1 MKGFSGFPAG
11 KLRSTPLPSLF
22 FSELLPTIDDL
33 AELKVTLYTFWVL
46 HRRHGRPLYLRRLDF
61 LDDEL
66 FMSGL
71 GPTRRAAEEALEAA
85 LERAVTR
92 GTLLRASAQSSAG
105 VEELYFLNTDRGR
118 AAAELVAREGWQ
130 PPEEGEPRLHL
141 VLERPNIFTLYEQN
155 IGMLTPLIADE
166 LRDAE
171 LSYPAGWIEEA
182 IALAVKNNVRK
193 WRYVLSILERWRSEG
208 KDDGTGRG
216 DSAKDRRRYIEGE
229 FGEFIEH

>member
-1 MKGFSGFPAG
+1 VKGFSGFPAG

-118 AAAELVAREGWQ
+118 AAAELVAQEGWQ